1 MLTNFEKEMVKIY
14 NETTENETVFK
25 KFLNSY
31 LPGKQSVCISYTVK
45 LVYNDHSC
53 DPPKKWLLY
62 RDGLPKE
69 VFQTKLVLKLVW
81 PVLGR
86 FWQMVLLLLRQ
97 VWLYIKSCLVNVV
110 VLREPA
116 GYDLNH
122 PSKIVN

>member
-1 MLTNFEKEMVKIY
+1 MLTNFEKEMVKIH

-31 LPGKQSVCISYTVK
+31 LPGKQSAFHIQSNLSTMTT
-45 LVYNDHSC
+45 LAT
-53 DPPKKWLLY
+53 PKKWLLY
-62 RDGLPKE
+62 RDGLSKE